1 MSVIQARAFFPI
13 TGTAGNRPQ
22 KGRDKEGNT
31 DPPLAVPDLRGAA
44 VCVTGDRA
52 PLPGRPLGW
61 DQHGPKAEK
70 DRKNNSEAIRQM

>member
-1 MSVIQARAFFPI
+1 MMESIRLTIDELEQN
-13 TGTAGNRPQ
+13 TAS
-22 KGRDKEGNT
+22 
-31 DPPLAVPDLRGAA
+31 DLRGAA